1 VAVIGW
7 GNQMRR
13 IDDDLPIDK
22 GKGVF
27 VVMLGVIAASVTIR
41 SAQ

>member
-1 VAVIGW
+1 
-7 GNQMRR
+7 MRR

-22 GKGVF
+22 GVF
-27 VVMLGVIAASVTIR
+27 VVVLGVIAASVTIR